1 MLLMKEEKIRLNRY
15 IAENSEYSRR
25 SADELILEGKV
36 CVNGKVIKELGSKIS
51 SKDKISID
59 GKDIK
64 KKNYEY
70 YIFHK
75 PAGFITT
82 KSDEKSRKT
91 IYDILPENFKLL
103 NPCGRLDKASSGL
116 LIMTNDGELLQNLTH
131 PKIHVAKV
139 YKVSIKG
146 KLSEGDIY
154 KLVNGIEIEEGKVA
168 YAEVELLDF
177 DKGISSL
184 KITLYQGFNRQIRK
198 MMEKLGKEVV
208 ALKRISHGT
217 ITLQGIEKGQ
227 FRKITKNELYN
238 LNTYLNKKI
247 KNLKK
252 DKERK

>member
-1 MLLMKEEKIRLNRY
+1 MKEELLRLNKF
-15 IAENSEYSRR
+15 IAENSDYSRR
-25 SADELILEGKV
+25 SADNLIVEGKV
-36 CVNGKVIKELGSKIS
+36 CVNGKIIKELGTKIS
-51 SKDKISID
+51 SKDKVSIE
-59 GKDIK
+59 GKILQK
-64 KKNYEY
+64 KSYEY

-131 PKIHVAKV
+131 PKIQVSKI
-139 YKVSIKG
+139 YRVSIKG
-146 KLSEGDIY
+146 KLSEGDFY
-154 KLVNGIEIEEGKVA
+154 KLENGIEIEEGKVA
-168 YAEVELLDF
+168 YAEVEPIEF
-177 DKGISSL
+177 DKGVSVL
-184 KITLYQGFNRQIRK
+184 KITLYQGYNRQIRK

-217 ITLQGIEKGQ
+217 INLQGLEKGQ
-227 FRKITKNELYN
+227 YRKITKKELYN
-238 LNTYLNKKI
+238 LNNYLNKKL

-252 DKERK
+252 DKKNK